1 LEVEEKGNGRSYLQM
16 EEGRWLLS
24 RSGGGAPSVG
34 SISVCGEPTAA
45 RGVVEEVTAVV
56 EEAAAVLAS
65 PLHLAGEGG

>member
-1 LEVEEKGNGRSYLQM
+1 VAAIQIGR
-16 EEGRWLLS
+16 R
-24 RSGGGAPSVG
+24 GAIVG